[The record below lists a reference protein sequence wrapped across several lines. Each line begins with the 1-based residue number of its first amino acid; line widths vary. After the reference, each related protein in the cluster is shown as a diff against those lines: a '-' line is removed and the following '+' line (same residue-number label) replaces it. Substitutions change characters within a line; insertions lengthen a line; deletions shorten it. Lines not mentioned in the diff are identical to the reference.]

1 MKNTNIIQTAI
12 NWTSLTVEKSK
23 NFNDYKFINVS
34 DTEPLKI
41 EYIKKDKI
49 EGLKSHQDIIFNN
62 TKKQKKYLDNTSI
75 IKLLNNMFKASTLEQ
90 TKTLNEVGETITKQL
105 ICESVKDITFFVEK
119 DVAAFYAQE
128 EGYKYNVLKNGSC
141 MEGKDKSY
149 FEIYQKFI
157 NIDTFIVGL
166 RNKKNVIARAIFW
179 RKETAD
185 KRERKYFLDKIYI
198 CSQYDNSIKIDLQS
212 KLWAKTKRAF
222 KINVLSCSNAF
233 QIKDYYKSL
242 FANDLVNKNLMAAC
256 KYSIPE
262 FEIQITQDNF
272 ESLENYPYID
282 TFRFFKYT
290 ANNLKSC
297 DEGESEIQLDLTD
310 GHYNENSN
318 RLFCEHLQEYIDE
331 DEACFSE
338 VDGCHYHQDYV
349 IWIDERDDYVYQDD
363 AVYNSHSGH
372 YHYHGDLDI

>member
-1 MKNTNIIQTAI
+1 MF
-12 NWTSLTVEKSK
+12 L
-23 NFNDYKFINVS
+23 FFI
-34 DTEPLKI
+34 
-41 EYIKKDKI
+41 
-49 EGLKSHQDIIFNN
+49 
-62 TKKQKKYLDNTSI
+62 
-75 IKLLNNMFKASTLEQ
+75 
-90 TKTLNEVGETITKQL
+90 
-105 ICESVKDITFFVEK
+105 EK
-119 DVAAFYAQE
+119 DVSAFYAQE

-149 FEIYQKFI
+149 FEIYDKFI
-157 NIDTFIVGL
+157 NVNTFIVGL
-166 RNKKNVIARAIFW
+166 RNKNNVIARAILW
-179 RKETAD
+179 RKESAD
-185 KRERKYFLDKIYI
+185 KNERKYFLDRIYI

-212 KLWAKTKRAF
+212 KLWAKTKRSF
-222 KINVLSCSNAF
+222 KLNKLCCSNAF

-242 FANDLVNKNLMAAC
+242 FSNDLVNKNLLFAC

-272 ESLENYPYID
+272 ESLDNCPYID

-297 DEGESEIQLDLTD
+297 EEGESEIQLDLTD

-349 IWIDERDDYVYQDD
+349 IWIDEREDYVFQDD